1 MVTQFKK
8 TSIHYSITGEGKC
21 VVLLHGFLL
30 NTKIWSGLI
39 PLLSKKNKVLAI
51 DLPGH
56 GKSDCIDEIHSMELL
71 ANLVNF
77 ILEENNI
84 TSANLLG
91 HSMGGYV
98 ALAFAEKKPENLK
111 GLCLMNSTSRADSD
125 EKKTNRD
132 RAIEAVKNNYKTF
145 VRISVSNLFKPS
157 NRLILTKEIKEVTKE
172 ALKTPLQGIVA
183 ALEGMKNRPDRET
196 LLSETSFKKMMIIG
210 KEDPALDYNS
220 LIEQTQNSDIKV
232 VEFPDG
238 HMSHIENIKE
248 FTYNILH
255 FIEK

>member
-8 TSIHYSITGEGKC
+8 TSIHYSITGKGKC

-56 GKSDCIDEIHSMELL
+56 GKSDCIDGIHSMELL

-98 ALAFAEKKPENLK
+98 SLAFLEKYNSKINTIVL
-111 GLCLMNSTSRADSD
+111 LNSTTEEDSLMR
-125 EKKTNRD
+125 KKNRD
-132 RAIEAVKNNYKTF
+132 RMLKIINTNKNVF
-145 VRISVSNLFKPS
+145 VREAIRSLFPK
-157 NRLILTKEIKEVTKE
+157 
-172 ALKTPLQGIVA
+172 
-183 ALEGMKNRPDRET
+183 KN
-196 LLSETSFKKMMIIG
+196 
-210 KEDPALDYNS
+210 
-220 LIEQTQNSDIKV
+220 
-232 VEFPDG
+232 
-238 HMSHIENIKE
+238 
-248 FTYNILH
+248 
-255 FIEK
+255 